1 MLVYLRKVFV
11 LKIDRG
17 KRGNALRLAV
27 LFLVVGVL
35 VLVFS
40 VFFELQVAAFVG
52 LGLTFWGVV
61 FLLARDGKYVES
73 GLLDGTAKSAYSTFD
88 RVIRDLKFNGHG
100 YFIPPF
106 SRDLSV
112 PEYLKNLKEPV
123 VFVSE
128 KFDGKAS
135 ADELAAGKFWSQ
147 NAGVFLTCPGSEL
160 MAQMEERLHCD
171 FSHVDFEELLEF
183 LPRCLT
189 ESFNLAQSA
198 DMSVVEGGVCF
209 EAKGLVYESLYR
221 ADPPMKS
228 VSLLGC
234 PVVSA
239 VASVLAK
246 ASGKTVVISQQVLS
260 PGDCGV
266 KVLFNFVEV

>member
-1 MLVYLRKVFV
+1 MR
-11 LKIDRG
+11 I
-17 KRGNALRLAV
+17 AV
-27 LFLVVGVL
+27 LFLAVGVL
-35 VLVFS
+35 VLVLS

-61 FLLARDGKYVES
+61 FLLARDAKYVES

-106 SRDLSV
+106 SRDALV

-135 ADELAAGKFWSQ
+135 ADELAAGKFLSQ
-147 NAGVFLTCPGSEL
+147 TGVFMTCPGSEL
-160 MAQMEERLHCD
+160 LAQMEERLHCD
-171 FSHVDFEELLEF
+171 FSRVDLEELVEF

-189 ESFNLAQSA
+189 ESFNLAQSV

-266 KVLFNFVEV
+266 KVLFKFVEV